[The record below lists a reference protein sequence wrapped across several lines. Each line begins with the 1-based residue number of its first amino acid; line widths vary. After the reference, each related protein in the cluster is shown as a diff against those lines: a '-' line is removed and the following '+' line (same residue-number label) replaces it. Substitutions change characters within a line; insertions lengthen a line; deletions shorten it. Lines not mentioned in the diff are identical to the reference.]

1 MSQAFVIA
9 GDARRPRKGP
19 GLHGLIGK
27 TEVKRY
33 VHARAKDLSQG
44 LPAPV
49 REEVW
54 GAPSPV

>member
-9 GDARRPRKGP
+9 GDTRRPKTGP

-27 TEVKRY
+27 TEVKRQ
-33 VHARAKDLSQG
+33 VHARAKGLSRG
-44 LPAPV
+44 LPAPAG
-49 REEVW
+49 EEVW